1 MENKLFSDCVCLNA
15 CPTADFMDKHT
26 LKLLSVFLQTYHY
39 DIKHFRPDILITNI
53 EPKFFFASAL
63 NSVYLVYV
71 KGVLTKT
78 RNAVKP
84 PETSQKLIKTTC
96 NHPKSN

>member
-1 MENKLFSDCVCLNA
+1 MYLYLYLNIFCSFSRLEAVA
-15 CPTADFMDKHT
+15 PRER
-26 LKLLSVFLQTYHY
+26 LL
-39 DIKHFRPDILITNI
+39 KHFRPDILITNI